1 MSGHSKW
8 NNIKRR
14 KEGADAARAKIFAK
28 IGREMAIA
36 VRDGGPNPEA
46 NTKLRDVIAKAKS
59 NNVPNDNITRMLQRA
74 SSTDTS
80 NYDNITYEGY
90 GPGGVAVIVEALT
103 DNKNRT
109 AGDVRHHFDKNSGNL
124 GASGC
129 VSWQFAQKGLI
140 VVESEGL
147 DEDEVMLRAIDAGA
161 EDFIAGDGIFE
172 IYTAPE
178 DFSAV
183 SAALGD
189 LEFLS
194 AEIGMVPG
202 TYIKLTDER
211 DIRNMERLLES
222 LEDCDDV
229 QDVWHNWEE

>member
-1 MSGHSKW
+1 MAGHSKW
-8 NNIKRR
+8 NNIKRK
-14 KEGADAARAKIFAK
+14 KEKTDSQKARIFTKMGREIAVAVREGGAD
-28 IGREMAIA
+28 
-36 VRDGGPNPEA
+36 PLA
-46 NTKLRDVIAKAKS
+46 NGKLRELIAKAKGL
-59 NNVPNDNITRMLQRA
+59 NVPNDNITRMLQRA